1 MLKFFLSALFLFWL
15 TDSDNPIAYIHEPYR
30 LYLMDPNKTVIGVVK
45 SVNKSIDGDINI
57 RLAVTDY
64 SLLTKNNIKKE
75 DSCLVLEIVC
85 GCKSVFKVCDGYI
98 NQIPIPNVGDTIKV
112 TGLYVY
118 DKRHKINEI
127 HPVLKL
133 VKIPG

>member
-1 MLKFFLSALFLFWL
+1 MKYFILFLAIL
-15 TDSDNPIAYIHEPYR
+15 TIDNDPVARIHSPYR
-30 LYLMDPNKTVIGVVK
+30 LLLLDPYKTVIGVVK